1 MISGRFGPGGEY
13 LKELLDQQ
21 IFVREGV
28 TLQFGVDLRVIL
40 ENLKP
45 PVVEGHEFERF
56 DPLLARNQQ
65 LLRQTDGSRFVVS
78 LRAIFNSDFH
88 KDLALQ
94 RDLPFSHHSA

>member
-45 PVVEGHEFERF
+45 PVVERHEFKRF
-56 DPLLARNQQ
+56 DPLLACNQQ
-65 LLRQTDGSRFVVS
+65 LLRQTDGPWFVIS
-78 LRAIFNSDFH
+78 LRAIFDSDSH
-88 KDLALQ
+88 GCVTLQ
-94 RDLPFSHHSA
+94 RRLLIHHSA